1 MTAPPT
7 APVRNWLDRGL
18 HLPFEKPI
26 CAGAR
31 LRWRA
36 SGVADVVLPPLQ
48 GFGSQGHYIVPLKSI
63 AETFGLGPRDR
74 MLATR
79 IHAERCGTPLAIERL
94 ADIVDREHDPD
105 SAGTLPRYE
114 KRHREALARALA
126 ALDRVFPGAAKAI
139 DAGRYQLGA
148 SGAATLEGTGLN
160 AAQLAERVDLWA
172 KASAAHEPARIVAVR
187 TFAHALAVW
196 AKASAWFDAPRIG
209 EVAQRAMFCATR
221 ALKHV
226 EMFPKFE
233 TDPAAALG
241 DPNHNPLRL
250 HDRAI
255 LAGWYLDGWEAPAR
269 VWSEIADDAAPGVRE
284 RAAREIQRLAP
295 TLPVDPEAMPP
306 APPAA
311 SEEIGKLYCAP
322 TAFDRATGLRGT
334 SIKANVDW
342 LSGMPVEEAMQR
354 SAAIRGGGR

>member
-7 APVRNWLDRGL
+7 APIRNWLDRGL

-48 GFGSQGHYIVPLKSI
+48 GFGSQGHYVVPLKSI
-63 AETFGLGPRDR
+63 AETFGLAPRDR
-74 MLATR
+74 MLAAR
-79 IHAERCGTPLAIERL
+79 INTERCGTPLAIERL

-105 SAGTLPRYE
+105 NAGALSRYE

-126 ALDRVFPGAAKAI
+126 ALDRAFPGAAKAI
-139 DAGRYQLGA
+139 DAGRFQLGA
-148 SGAATLEGTGLN
+148 SGTATLEGTGLS

-172 KASAAHEPARIVAVR
+172 KAAAAHEPARIVAVR
-187 TFAHALAVW
+187 GFAHALGLW
-196 AKASAWFDAPRIG
+196 AKASAWFDAPRIA
-209 EVAQRAMFCATR
+209 EIAQRAMFCATR

-226 EMFPKFE
+226 EIFAKFE
-233 TDPAAALG
+233 NDPAAALG

-250 HDRAI
+250 QDRAVI
-255 LAGWYLDGWEAPAR
+255 AAWYLDGWEAPAR
-269 VWSEIADDAAPGVRE
+269 VWGDIAEDAGPGVRE

-295 TLPVDPEAMPP
+295 TLPADPETMPP
-306 APPAA
+306 APPPA
-311 SEEIGKLYCAP
+311 SEEIGRLYCAP

-334 SIKANVDW
+334 SVKANVDW
-342 LSGMPVEEAMQR
+342 LSGMPVDEAMHR